1 MKLVKNDKNMKQQN
15 QQVPQMNVDLKTTE
29 GITNAEG
36 KSVFQSGVI
45 LRKISKF
52 VAGTDNDAIMPI
64 PVFYDPTNMKILGE
78 GIPAELREELKDELT

>member
-1 MKLVKNDKNMKQQN
+1 MKVIKNDKKMKHQN

-29 GITNAEG
+29 GITNADG

-78 GIPAELREELKDELT
+78 GIPAELREELKDELC

>member
-1 MKLVKNDKNMKQQN
+1 MKLVKNDKKMKNQN

-29 GITNAEG
+29 GITNADG

-78 GIPAELREELKDELT
+78 GIPAELREELKR

>member
-1 MKLVKNDKNMKQQN
+1 MKNEN

-29 GITNAEG
+29 GITNADG

-78 GIPAELREELKDELT
+78 GIPAELREELKDELC

>member
-1 MKLVKNDKNMKQQN
+1 MKNQN

-29 GITNAEG
+29 GITNADG

-78 GIPAELREELKDELT
+78 GIPAELREELKDELC

>member
-1 MKLVKNDKNMKQQN
+1 MKVIKNDKEMKNEN
-15 QQVPQMNVDLKTTE
+15 QQVPQMNVDLKSTE
-29 GITNAEG
+29 GITNADG

-78 GIPAELREELKDELT
+78 GIPAELRDELKDELC

>member
-1 MKLVKNDKNMKQQN
+1 VKVIKNDKEMKNEN

-29 GITNAEG
+29 GITNADG

-78 GIPAELREELKDELT
+78 GIPAELRDELKDELC

>member
-1 MKLVKNDKNMKQQN
+1 MKVIKNDKEMKNQN

-29 GITNAEG
+29 GIINADG

-78 GIPAELREELKDELT
+78 GIPAELREELKDELC

>member
-1 MKLVKNDKNMKQQN
+1 MKQQN

-64 PVFYDPTNMKILGE
+64 PVFYDPKNMKILGE
-78 GIPAELREELKDELT
+78 GIPAELREELKDELC

>member
-1 MKLVKNDKNMKQQN
+1 MKHQN

-36 KSVFQSGVI
+36 KSIFQSGVI

-64 PVFYDPTNMKILGE
+64 PVFYDPTTMKILGE
-78 GIPAELREELKDELT
+78 GIPVELREELKDELV

>member
-1 MKLVKNDKNMKQQN
+1 MKQQN

-78 GIPAELREELKDELT
+78 GIPAELREELKDELC

>member
-1 MKLVKNDKNMKQQN
+1 MKLVKNNKKMKHQN

-52 VAGTDNDAIMPI
+52 VAGTENDAIMPI

-78 GIPAELREELKDELT
+78 GIPAELREELKDELC

>member
-1 MKLVKNDKNMKQQN
+1 MKVIKNDKEMKNEN

-29 GITNAEG
+29 GITNADG

-64 PVFYDPTNMKILGE
+64 PIFYDPTNMKILGE
-78 GIPAELREELKDELT
+78 GIPAELRDELKDELC

>member
-1 MKLVKNDKNMKQQN
+1 MKHQN

-64 PVFYDPTNMKILGE
+64 PIFYDPNTNKILGE
-78 GIPAELREELKDELT
+78 GVPVELREELKDELV

>member
-1 MKLVKNDKNMKQQN
+1 MKNQN

-29 GITNAEG
+29 GITNADG

-64 PVFYDPTNMKILGE
+64 PIFYDPNTNKILGE
-78 GIPAELREELKDELT
+78 GVPVELREELKDELV

>member
-1 MKLVKNDKNMKQQN
+1 MKHQN

-64 PVFYDPTNMKILGE
+64 PVFFDPTNNKILGE
-78 GIPAELREELKDELT
+78 GIPVELREELKDELA

>member
-1 MKLVKNDKNMKQQN
+1 MKVIKNDKEMKNEN

-29 GITNAEG
+29 GITNADG

-78 GIPAELREELKDELT
+78 GIPAELRDELKDELC

>member
-1 MKLVKNDKNMKQQN
+1 MKQQN

>member
-1 MKLVKNDKNMKQQN
+1 MKLVKNDKNMKNQN

-29 GITNAEG
+29 GITNADG

-78 GIPAELREELKDELT
+78 GIPAELREELKDELC

>member
-1 MKLVKNDKNMKQQN
+1 MSQA
-15 QQVPQMNVDLKTTE
+15 PQAPQLNIDLTNTT
-29 GITNAEG
+29 GITNEDG
-36 KSVFQSGVI
+36 GSIFMSGVI

-78 GIPAELREELKDELT
+78 GIPAELREELKDELC